1 MRGTWRYSGDP
12 GTLLVT
18 LGYLTL
24 FLTAF
29 GAATILPGFSEVTFA
44 TLLLQSPQD
53 WPTLLIVASA
63 GNTLGGIANW
73 VLGRFLV
80 HWQDRKWFPVS
91 AKRLD
96 QARALFGKYGY
107 PLLLLSWLPVIGD
120 PITLAAGV
128 LRAKFLPTLLLIL
141 IGKTARYGVLCWAT
155 LAAAA

>member
-1 MRGTWRYSGDP
+1 MS
-12 GTLLVT
+12 

-44 TLLLQSPQD
+44 TLLLQSPDD
-53 WPTLLIVASA
+53 WPMLLIVATT

-73 VLGRFLV
+73 VLGRFLL

-91 AKRLD
+91 PQHL
-96 QARALFGKYGY
+96 ARASRLFQKYGY
-107 PLLLLSWLPVIGD
+107 ALLLLSWLPVIGD

-128 LRAKFLPTLLLIL
+128 LRARFLPALVLIL
-141 IGKTARYGVLCWAT
+141 IGKAARYGVLAWAT
-155 LAAAA
+155 LAAA